1 MDSAAHARDRKY
13 HSVRR
18 PRGESMIPVK
28 LIREMNS
35 GLAPEEKE
43 KAGPRPRKH
52 ARRKPGFHFQERD
65 VASRIAGVGVYI
77 PERKVTNDDV
87 LKLLEAHSVAYLS
100 ERDFEKLMNKAR
112 QQLEKSGNQVRY
124 WCAPEQ
130 YCTDIA
136 RTAAERALADAGMA
150 AADLDLILF
159 TGMSKAFV
167 EPATAHVLRHE
178 IGALDA
184 NVLDTQ
190 DACTSFMKSLELADS
205 LIQCGRY
212 ENVLVVA
219 GERTFD
225 WADFTCK
232 TVYELDWKFGSM
244 TIGDAAGAV
253 VLRAT
258 REPAY
263 ARNPK
268 HMRFFYR
275 IEDGTYATCHIGLN
289 HRIGERYRLHSHS
302 SRLIRTGLRAIMSL
316 VLELLREEEF
326 RGLVYDNLFIHDI
339 GKMIDELVLPTLRK
353 SDVCIPDTYR
363 SYFPEYGN
371 VASVSLPLGLWLAR
385 KDGRLRQGNACVYI
399 CPAAG
404 VQAGVMLF
412 VF

>member
-1 MDSAAHARDRKY
+1 
-13 HSVRR
+13 
-18 PRGESMIPVK
+18 MIPVEW
-28 LIREMNS
+28 IREANE
-35 GLAPEEKE
+35 GQAPE
-43 KAGPRPRKH
+43 ARVRSGAPGRTCTGRK
-52 ARRKPGFHFQERD
+52 RTFPVQQRE
-65 VASRIAGVGVYI
+65 VTSRIAGLGVYV

-87 LKLLEAHSVAYLS
+87 LRLLEEHSTAYLS
-100 ERDFEKLMNKAR
+100 NKDFEKLMAKAR
-112 QQLEKSGNQVRY
+112 QQLDKSGNRTRY
-124 WCAPEQ
+124 WCSEGQ

-136 RTAAERALADAGMA
+136 RIAAERALSDAGV
-150 AADLDLILF
+150 DPCELDMILF

-178 IGALDA
+178 IGALNA

-190 DACTSFMKSLELADS
+190 DACTSFMKSVELADS

-258 REPAY
+258 REPEFT
-263 ARNPK
+263 RNTK
-268 HMRFFYR
+268 HMRFFYH

-302 SRLIRTGLRAIMSL
+302 SRLIRTGLKAIMT
-316 VLELLREEEF
+316 LLTEILNDEEF
-326 RGLVYDNLFIHDI
+326 QGFQYDNLFIHDI
-339 GKMIDELVLPTLRK
+339 GKMIDEQVLPSIRK
-353 SDVCIPDTYR
+353 ARVCVPDTYR
-363 SYFPEYGN
+363 SYFAEYGN
-371 VASVSLPLGLWLAR
+371 VASVSLPMGLWLAR
-385 KDGRLRQGNACVYI
+385 EDGRLKRGNACVYI

-404 VQAGVMLF
+404 VQAGVMAF
-412 VF
+412 SY